1 MDRGIPVAGN
11 EEIELYLRTYYS
23 LLRSTGE
30 IQVRSLVETHSAMQS
45 SLHLRAEEPTPDISA
60 FVYAVMRLPPEIF
73 QTRLVLLGQSD
84 EVFDRR
90 GYPNVE
96 QWQLV
101 EAAARHRRCF
111 FDGQQTMAVFIASVS
126 DIDDLVPMLTALQ
139 IEWNKLHQAMAT
151 PDIRALLEDYAIRAQ
166 EPDWR
171 ATIRQEED
179 FCRRLGIEHSDFSK
193 LWQAWGERLWANL
206 LTIAQQEKNLA
217 VRLLAGSFTDY
228 KRATQGWWQTI
239 LQKVADVDL
248 PHRPV
253 YFVSSNTHSL
263 VNLLGGYAQAHTD
276 EIVAYIQAANPED
289 LWAEYQRLE
298 SASGTDSRENW
309 LYYALRKWLA
319 TPDGGRYL
327 AERQAWHE
335 AIGICH
341 VQTPLYLDLDAQ
353 VIEIGRL
360 DPARLDP
367 RLAMPGLE
375 RLRQSRAV
383 IFNIDYPLGQTA
395 YNLLSQ
401 VTTGVAEIRGAY
413 AMGKA
418 ATLNGRIGDVMI
430 PNVVYDEH
438 SQNTFLFR
446 NCFTAQDVASYLRY
460 GTVLD
465 NQKTVTVRGTF
476 LQNRKFV
483 ELFYKEGYTDI
494 EMESGPYLSA
504 IYEHL
509 YPRRY
514 PVNEIVNLFLI
525 ASYDIG
531 LLHYASDT
539 PYSRRQ
545 SLLSKSLSYFGMDAT
560 YATAIA
566 ILRRILANELAIL

>member
-30 IQVRSLVETHSAMQS
+30 FQVRSLEEVHSAMQS
-45 SLHLRAEEPTPDISA
+45 SLHLRAEEPTPDIYA
-60 FVYAVMRLPPEIF
+60 FIYAVMRLPQEIF
-73 QTRLVLLGQSD
+73 QTRLVLMGQSD
-84 EVFDRR
+84 EVFARR
-90 GYPNVE
+90 GYPRVE
-96 QWQLV
+96 KWQIV
-101 EAAARHRRCF
+101 EAAARHRRYF
-111 FDGQQTMAVFIASVS
+111 FDGQETLAVFIASVS
-126 DIDDLVPMLTALQ
+126 DIDDLIPMLTAFQ
-139 IEWNKLHQAMAT
+139 IEWNKLYQAMAM
-151 PDIRALLEDYAIRAQ
+151 PDIRALLQGYASRER
-166 EPDWR
+166 EPNWR
-171 ATIRQEED
+171 ATMRQEEE
-179 FCRRLGIEHSDFSK
+179 FCRRLGIEHSDFVR
-193 LWQAWGERLWANL
+193 LRQAWGDRLWANL
-206 LTIAQQEKNLA
+206 LAIAQQRKNLA
-217 VRLLAGSFTDY
+217 IKLLAGSFTDY

-239 LQKVADVDL
+239 LEKVADVDL

-263 VNLLGGYAQAHTD
+263 VNLLGGYAQAHDD
-276 EIVAYIQAANPED
+276 EIVAYVQAANPED

-298 SASGTDSRENW
+298 SAPGADSRENW
-309 LYYALRKWLA
+309 LYYALRKWLV
-319 TPDGGRYL
+319 TPEGAAHL

-335 AIGICH
+335 TLGIRH
-341 VQTPLYLDLDAQ
+341 IQTPLYLDLDAQ

-360 DPARLDP
+360 DPARFDP
-367 RLAMPGLE
+367 CLAMPGLE

-395 YNLLSQ
+395 YNLFSQ
-401 VTTGVAEIRGAY
+401 VTTGVAEIRGTY
-413 AMGKA
+413 ALGKA
-418 ATLNGRIGDVMI
+418 ATLNGRVGDVMI

-446 NCFTAQDVASYLRY
+446 NCFTAQDVAPYLRY

-465 NQKTVTVRGTF
+465 NQKAVTVRGTF

-483 ELFYKEGYTDI
+483 DLFYKEGYTDI

-509 YPRRY
+509 YPKRY

-525 ASYDIG
+525 ARYDIG

-539 PYSRRQ
+539 PYSVRQSQ
-545 SLLSKSLSYFGMDAT
+545 SLLAKSLSYFGMDAT

-566 ILRRILANELAIL
+566 TLRRIFANEL